1 MNTQILNAL
10 VALNRSRQTLT
21 QLTGQDPLKNNNW
34 RTMMTV
40 EVLKS
45 QEGLEDLA
53 ISEGSRTNPDAVSQ
67 TAGHMEIK
75 TGYTDP
81 KTGTCTGPM
90 FEGRN
95 TEVYV
100 NKVQQWDSFAFAHFE
115 KGEVWPC
122 HVWSISREH
131 MAPFKQLVHD
141 TMISVAKGSY
151 GKVIKEQDIFSVV
164 GAENVQHIDQAEIGH
179 LKTRA
184 RLLDV
189 IDGSKNVSLLNR

>member
-1 MNTQILNAL
+1 MHIEIIDAVTAL
-10 VALNRSRQTLT
+10 IQARKTLI

-53 ISEGSRTNPDAVSQ
+53 ISEGSRKNPDAVSK
-67 TAGHMEIK
+67 TTSNMEIK
-75 TGYTDP
+75 TGYIDP
-81 KTGTCTGPM
+81 KKRTCAGPM

-115 KGEVWPC
+115 RGEVWPC

-131 MAPFKQLVHD
+131 MVPFKQLVND
-141 TMISVAKGSY
+141 IIAPIPKGSF

-164 GAENVQHIDQAEIGH
+164 GAENVQHIDQTEIGH
-179 LKTRA
+179 LKSRA

-189 IDGSKNVSLLNR
+189 IANSKN